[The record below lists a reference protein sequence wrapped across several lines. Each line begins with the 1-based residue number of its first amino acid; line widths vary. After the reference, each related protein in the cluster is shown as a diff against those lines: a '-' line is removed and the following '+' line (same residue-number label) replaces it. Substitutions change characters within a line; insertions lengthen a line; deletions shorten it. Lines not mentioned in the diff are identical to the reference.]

1 MGLGASKG
9 SGLRMITACEDCDH
23 VAPDTRRQSP
33 TRWVCLKFPRIEG
46 FSPVAPKAWVDAE
59 PYMRCVGINGGLCP
73 VFAPRKQ
80 PKEQSDD

>member
-1 MGLGASKG
+1 MFTEKQIEQLSAKLDAS
-9 SGLRMITACEDCDH
+9 H
-23 VAPDTRRQSP
+23 VKSREQAGRKLSY
-33 TRWVCLKFPRIEG
+33 IEG

-80 PKEQSDD
+80 PKEQSDV